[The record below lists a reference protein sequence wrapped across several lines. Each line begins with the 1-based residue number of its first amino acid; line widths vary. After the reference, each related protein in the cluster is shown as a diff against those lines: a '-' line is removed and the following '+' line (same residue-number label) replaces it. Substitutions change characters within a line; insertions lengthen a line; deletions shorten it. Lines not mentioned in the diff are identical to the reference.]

1 MKRTAEIVLS
11 VIGVILNILVVLGIF
26 LTNNF
31 LSDEEVRTELEAEM
45 ANDPDL
51 AATGTDMSGV
61 MDMLSGLGMF
71 FNIVI
76 IISTILSIVA
86 IVVLRGNRKPKLA
99 GGLLLGSA
107 VLVFL
112 GTFFIGFLPA
122 LLFLIAGIM
131 CFARK
136 PKVQDEHMHDQ
147 RDDEL
152 RPL

>member
-11 VIGVILNILVVLGIF
+11 VIGIILNILVVVGIF
-26 LTNNF
+26 LANYF
-31 LSDEEVRTELEAEM
+31 LSDEEVRSQFEAEM
-45 ANDPDL
+45 ESDPDF

-61 MDMLSGLGMF
+61 VEMLSGLGMF
-71 FNIVI
+71 FNIVF
-76 IISTILSIVA
+76 IISSILSIVA
-86 IVVLRGNRKPKLA
+86 IVVVRGNRKPKLA

-112 GTFFIGFLPA
+112 GTFLIGWLPA

-136 PKVQDEHMHDQ
+136 PKGHDRDIHDQ